1 MAAVR
6 YCSGDMIV
14 LKSRTLGSAQ
24 SQGKGQ
30 VVALMPEAQGSVRY
44 RVRLQGENFDRSI
57 GEDDIDAEASITRK
71 SDPKSVSPRKPGS
84 SWIDLS
90 IIRAKK

>member
-6 YCSGDMIV
+6 YRSGDMIV
-14 LKSRTLGSAQ
+14 LKSRTLGGAQ
-24 SQGKGQ
+24 SQGQGH
-30 VVALMPEAQGSVRY
+30 VVALMPETQGAVRY

-57 GEDDIDAEASITRK
+57 SEDDIDTQASATREP
-71 SDPKSVSPRKPGS
+71 DTKSVAPRQSGS

-90 IIRAKK
+90 SIRTKK